1 MLAVNSGS
9 SSIKL
14 GLYRGTEAGGCRPAR
29 VLGIDI
35 DRIGTSATTMR
46 IVDASGSE
54 ENEALPDR
62 DFEASFACALV
73 AIERRGLLAAIA
85 GIGHRVVHGGKTRMS
100 HQRITPVVIDRLRDA
115 IPLARSHM
123 PQALAGIACV
133 AQSLPSVPQVAC
145 FDTAFHQTMP
155 RVAKMHALP
164 RSVRI
169 DKRIEPLPI
178 FERFGFHGLSY
189 EYICRALSEID
200 PVAARGRVIVL
211 HLGNGASIAAIADG
225 NSVDTTMGFTPNSGL
240 VMGTRSGDVDPG
252 VVAWLLREAKLPLDA
267 LENLLER
274 QSGLLG
280 ISGTTSDMR
289 ELLELEREKDHAGTD
304 DTAGAFDAARADD
317 TADGTTD
324 DKPGSAA
331 DAIALFC
338 YRATKTIGAYASVL
352 GGVDTIVFSG
362 GIGERS
368 ATIRE
373 RICAGQAHLGIHID
387 PSTNATHAPVISTD
401 RSIVTV
407 RVIHTDEESMIVRH
421 TLAVL
426 AVTSPAVKS
435 N

>member
-1 MLAVNSGS
+1 MQ
-9 SSIKL
+9 
-14 GLYRGTEAGGCRPAR
+14 
-29 VLGIDI
+29 
-35 DRIGTSATTMR
+35 
-46 IVDASGSE
+46 
-54 ENEALPDR
+54 NEALPDR
-62 DFEASFACALV
+62 DFEASFAGALV
-73 AIERRGLLAAIA
+73 AIERRGLLDAIA
-85 GIGHRVVHGGKTRMS
+85 GIGHRVVHGGQTRMS
-100 HQRITPVVIDRLRDA
+100 HQRITPDVINRLRDA

-133 AQSLPSVPQVAC
+133 AHSLPSVPQVAC
-145 FDTAFHQTMP
+145 FDTAFHRTMP

-169 DKRIEPLPI
+169 DERIEPLPI

-189 EYICRALSEID
+189 EYICSALSAID
-200 PVAARGRVIVL
+200 PAAARGRVIVL

-267 LENLLER
+267 VESLLER

-280 ISGTTSDMR
+280 LSGTTSDMR
-289 ELLELEREKDHAGTD
+289 ELLELEREKDTADGT
-304 DTAGAFDAARADD
+304 ADD
-317 TADGTTD
+317 TA
-324 DKPGSAA
+324 GSAA

-352 GGVDTIVFSG
+352 GGVDTIVFCG

-373 RICAGQAHLGIHID
+373 RICARQAHLGIHID
-387 PSTNATHAPVISTD
+387 PSRNAIHAPVISTD
-401 RSIVTV
+401 ESIVTV

-426 AVTSPAVKS
+426 AVPSLAVS
-435 N
+435 SE